1 MFIGKKGSKM
11 SKIRSILIAGIL
23 SAVPVASYA
32 AGCDAPK
39 GAFDNVYCTSTLYSQ
54 IDRDFNTQ
62 YKRLRGL
69 LSNSEKSS
77 LLHSQRAWIEDR
89 NAQCSRYEDGSYF
102 VNLDCAIRMTEQ
114 RMDFLQARERECK
127 STGCNAAALR

>member
-1 MFIGKKGSKM
+1 M
-11 SKIRSILIAGIL
+11 SKLHRLLTVGIFSAL
-23 SAVPVASYA
+23 SSAAFAS
-32 AGCDAPK
+32 GCDAPK

-62 YKRLRGL
+62 YTRLRGM
-69 LSNSEKSS
+69 LSSAEKTS

-89 NAQCSRYEDGSYF
+89 NAQCSRHEDGSYF